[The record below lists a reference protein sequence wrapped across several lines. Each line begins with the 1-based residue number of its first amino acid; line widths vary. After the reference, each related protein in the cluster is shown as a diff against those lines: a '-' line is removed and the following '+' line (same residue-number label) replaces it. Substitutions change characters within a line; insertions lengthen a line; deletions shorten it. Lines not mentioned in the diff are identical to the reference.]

1 WAVWAAG
8 NRRKA
13 RTPEGRTESV
23 ADLSRRL
30 RRAAERLG
38 PAYIKLGQIISA
50 GEGVFP
56 EPLVAEFKKC
66 RDQVPPETWAT
77 VRRVVEEDLGRPLE
91 SVFARFDPEP
101 LAAAAIAQAH
111 DARVHAAEHGAGT
124 VQRAPGTRPR

>member
-1 WAVWAAG
+1 KRG
-8 NRRKA
+8 RA
-13 RTPEGRTESV
+13 RAPASRTESV
-23 ADLSRRL
+23 ADLSRRR

-38 PAYIKLGQIISA
+38 PAYIKLGQIISS

-77 VRRVVEEDLGRPLE
+77 VRQVVEQDLGRPLD

-101 LAAAAIAQAH
+101 LAAASIAQ
-111 DARVHAAEHGAGT
+111 VHAARLRTGEE
-124 VQRAPGTRPR
+124 VVV